1 MCLRLVL
8 KNLRRRSS
16 TVCRSF
22 LPNEDEMISTLSL
35 SKRSFAFNTTPSTK
49 ERKREK
55 NNTFFLR
62 AEEAVRKRILR
73 EVGTRSTTL
82 KFQSDA
88 SRLRIGCNSNR
99 RKNSCVSTQ
108 PPFFFRKLFHRLH
121 SNVSN
126 IISFLIKLIR
136 KESHWYYYGSSIYI
150 RAANVSR
157 VVVYGITNYPA
168 RLLFVRWRHRR
179 CW

>member
-1 MCLRLVL
+1 VCLRLVL

-88 SRLRIGCNSNR
+88 SRLRIGCNSNM

-108 PPFFFRKLFHRLH
+108 PPFFFRKLF
-121 SNVSN
+121 
-126 IISFLIKLIR
+126 
-136 KESHWYYYGSSIYI
+136 SSIA
-150 RAANVSR
+150 RKR
-157 VVVYGITNYPA
+157 VKHLFFNKTQKRVTLVLLRGVVYIYA
-168 RLLFVRWRHRR
+168 RM
-179 CW
+179 